1 MQYLVEFDLNIPDGE
16 SEYERNLFRSEISA
30 PRRQGDHTGVS
41 GKPFSRRDREAAT
54 PRRPWWWCCRCT
66 QVVDEELE
74 ARLTGSIT
82 LGGPT

>member
-16 SEYERNLFRSEISA
+16 SEYERNLFRSEVSA

-54 PRRPWWWCCRCT
+54 RRRPWWWCCCT

>member
-30 PRRQGDHTGVS
+30 PRRQEDHTGVW
-41 GKPFSRRDREAAT
+41 GNPFSRRDREAAT
-54 PRRPWWWCCRCT
+54 RRRPWRWWCCT

-82 LGGPT
+82 LGGST